1 MAAPSAAGRLA
12 VVAGGG
18 ALPKLVV
25 RSAEAAGRRAVV
37 FAIAGEADPG
47 VFGAA
52 PVHVLR
58 WGEIGRLFRLIEEEA
73 CGEAVFVGAIAAR
86 PAYRTLL
93 PDLGAMRLMPRIL
106 KLLRG
111 GDDSLLSGVAAI
123 FAERGIRLTSPLDV
137 APDLALPAGLQTR
150 RGPAPDDVDDVAKA
164 AAAARAIG
172 ALDIGQAAVA
182 VAGRVVALE
191 AAEGTDDLLD
201 RVAALRRAGRLRE
214 AGGCLV
220 KCMKPRQD
228 PRLDLPTIGP
238 ETAARAKKAGL
249 AGVAAEAG
257 RTLLAGRSETLAA
270 FEAADLFLLGLPA
283 PDVAD
288 G

>member
-1 MAAPSAAGRLA
+1 MAAPPAAGSLA
-12 VVAGGG
+12 VVAGSGVVP
-18 ALPKLVV
+18 ALVV
-25 RSAEAAGRRAVV
+25 RSAAAAGRRAVV
-37 FAIAGEADPG
+37 FAIAGEADPEA
-47 VFGAA
+47 FGGA

-58 WGEIGRLFRLIEEEA
+58 WGEIGRLFRVIEEEA
-73 CGEAVFVGAIAAR
+73 CREAVFVGAVHAR
-86 PAYRTLL
+86 PSYQTLM

-123 FAERGIRLTSPLDV
+123 FAERGIRLASPVEV
-137 APDLALPAGLQTR
+137 APDLALPSGPLTR
-150 RGPAPDDVDDVAKA
+150 RRPAPDDRETIDKA

-182 VAGRVVALE
+182 VGGRVVALE
-191 AAEGTDDLLD
+191 AAEGTDDLLE

-238 ETAARAKKAGL
+238 ATAALAKAAGL
-249 AGVAAEAG
+249 AGVAGEAG
-257 RTLLAGRSETLAA
+257 RTLLAGRGETIAA
-270 FEAADLFLLGLPA
+270 FDAADLFLVGLPA
-283 PDVAD
+283 PDAAD